1 MQKKKIENVNI
12 SLEVMKAC
20 FASTEV
26 MRYRRYLKGD
36 HAVFFF
42 FLKESDLGELCF
54 PQGESLQYYKLCIL
68 FWCFF
73 PSLIKGQK

>member
-36 HAVFFF
+36 HAVFLFF
-42 FLKESDLGELCF
+42 VLFVFLKESDL
-54 PQGESLQYYKLCIL
+54 
-68 FWCFF
+68 
-73 PSLIKGQK
+73 